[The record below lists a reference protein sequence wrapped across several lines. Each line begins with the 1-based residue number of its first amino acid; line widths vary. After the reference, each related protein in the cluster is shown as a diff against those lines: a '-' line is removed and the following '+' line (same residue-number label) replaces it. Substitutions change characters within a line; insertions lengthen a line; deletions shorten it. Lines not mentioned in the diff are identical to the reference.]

1 MFEYLKRLYD
11 ADRLDE
17 QGLQKALDR
26 GWITQEEFNNITS
39 VQ

>member
-17 QGLQKALDR
+17 QGLQKALVR
-26 GWITQEEFNNITS
+26 SWITQMSLIEL
-39 VQ
+39 

>member
-11 ADRLDE
+11 AGRLDE

-26 GWITQEEFNNITS
+26 KWITQEQFDSIINA
-39 VQ
+39 

>member
-1 MFEYLKRLYD
+1 MFGYLKRLYD

-26 GWITQEEFNNITS
+26 SWITQEEFDSIIN
-39 VQ
+39 V